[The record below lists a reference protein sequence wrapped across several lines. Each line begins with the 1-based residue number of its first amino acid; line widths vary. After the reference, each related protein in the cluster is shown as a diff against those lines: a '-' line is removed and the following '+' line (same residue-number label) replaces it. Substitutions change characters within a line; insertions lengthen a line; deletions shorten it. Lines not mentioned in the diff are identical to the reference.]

1 MGRGPGGQ
9 LLLHLGRILLRSRCI
24 LGLRLWVVW
33 PGTPHGPVL
42 IQLITQQVVLFITP
56 TESMLLPE
64 ARIQSCSLQMC
75 LRLHVRL
82 KMACSGEL
90 VVTFKATGFS
100 SNVEARVC
108 GWQGPSMQF
117 GVNI

>member
-24 LGLRLWVVW
+24 LGLRLWAVW
-33 PGTPHGPVL
+33 PGTRHGPVL

-75 LRLHVRL
+75 LSQLVLL

-100 SNVEARVC
+100 SSVVARVC